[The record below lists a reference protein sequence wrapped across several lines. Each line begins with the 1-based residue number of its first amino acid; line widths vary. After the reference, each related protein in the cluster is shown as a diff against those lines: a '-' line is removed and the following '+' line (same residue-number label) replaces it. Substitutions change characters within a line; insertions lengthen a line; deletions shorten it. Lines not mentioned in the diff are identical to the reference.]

1 MLQLPIFALGF
12 SYQDQ
17 VAFSEF
23 VIQVPNSN
31 TGNGFL
37 FLCWLLCLGAV

>member
-1 MLQLPIFALGF
+1 MLQLPICALGF

-23 VIQVPNSN
+23 GIQVPKGN
-31 TGNGFL
+31 TGNGF
-37 FLCWLLCLGAV
+37 

>member
-1 MLQLPIFALGF
+1 MLQLPVFALGF
-12 SYQDQ
+12 SYQGQ

-31 TGNGFL
+31 TGNGF
-37 FLCWLLCLGAV
+37 

>member
-12 SYQDQ
+12 SYQGQ

-23 VIQVPNSN
+23 VIQVPNATQEMDFN
-31 TGNGFL
+31 F
-37 FLCWLLCLGAV
+37 FC